1 MKKTMFVLVLLL
13 PLFFI
18 KQVFAFSEVEIQVL
32 MTIRQYSEEY
42 VINFDDESKTY
53 SIILDKETMEE
64 LEASKLEVEED
75 NVIGQ
80 NLLEDFTE
88 ITEELVNML
97 SNKYSLVVLTE
108 DNGEEIFV
116 FKDGE
121 VVENWLLEDREE
133 SPFVFLDDLKEYFG
147 DFRPKDVSDETIN
160 SIVSYNDYIIM
171 YAVIIEDYY
180 NNYLEL
186 FEDTGLFSQEDIE
199 KTKEELKSG
208 IETVKDQYSV
218 MGHMPIQ
225 GKEMIVEFLI
235 NYRDGLN
242 EMIETM
248 KEYLGQ

>member
-1 MKKTMFVLVLLL
+1 MKKTIFVISLLL
-13 PLFFI
+13 SLFFV

-32 MTIRQYSEEY
+32 MTIRQYSEDY
-42 VINFDDESKTY
+42 VIDFDDETKTY

-64 LEASKLEVEED
+64 LEASRLEDKEN
-75 NVIGQ
+75 NVIGL
-80 NLLEDFTE
+80 NLLEDFNE
-88 ITEELVNML
+88 MTEELMTTL
-97 SNKYSLVVLTE
+97 SKEYSLIVLTE
-108 DNGEEIFV
+108 DEREEIFI

-121 VVENWLLEDREE
+121 VAENWLLEDSEG
-133 SPFVFLDDLKEYFG
+133 SPYIFLNDLKEYFG

-225 GKEMIVEFLI
+225 GKEKIVEMLI
-235 NYRDGLN
+235 SYRDGLN
-242 EMIETM
+242 DLVVKM

>member
-1 MKKTMFVLVLLL
+1 MKKTIFVISLLL
-13 PLFFI
+13 SLFFV

-32 MTIRQYSEEY
+32 MTIRQYSEDY
-42 VINFDDESKTY
+42 VIDFDDETKTY

-64 LEASKLEVEED
+64 LEASRLEDKEN
-75 NVIGQ
+75 NVIGL
-80 NLLEDFTE
+80 NLLEDFNE
-88 ITEELVNML
+88 MTEELMTTL
-97 SNKYSLVVLTE
+97 SKEYSLIVLTE
-108 DNGEEIFV
+108 DEGEEIFI

-121 VVENWLLEDREE
+121 VAENWLLEDSEG
-133 SPFVFLDDLKEYFG
+133 SPYIFLNDLKEYFG

-225 GKEMIVEFLI
+225 GKEKIVEMLI
-235 NYRDGLN
+235 SYRDGLN
-242 EMIETM
+242 DLVVKM

>member
-1 MKKTMFVLVLLL
+1 MKKMMFVLVLLL

-88 ITEELVNML
+88 ITEELVTML

-160 SIVSYNDYIIM
+160 SIASYNDYIIM
-171 YAVIIEDYY
+171 YAVITEDYY
-180 NNYLEL
+180 NNYIEL
-186 FEDTGLFSQEDIE
+186 FDEAGLLSQEDIE
-199 KTKEELKSG
+199 KTKEELKAE
-208 IETVKDQYSV
+208 IETVKSQYGV

-225 GKEMIVEFLI
+225 GKEIIIEFLI

>member
-1 MKKTMFVLVLLL
+1 MKKTIFVISLLL
-13 PLFFI
+13 SLFFV

-32 MTIRQYSEEY
+32 MTIRQYSEDY
-42 VINFDDESKTY
+42 VIDFDDETKTY

-64 LEASKLEVEED
+64 LEASRLEDKEN
-75 NVIGQ
+75 NVIGL
-80 NLLEDFTE
+80 NLLEDFNE
-88 ITEELVNML
+88 MTEELMTTL
-97 SNKYSLVVLTE
+97 SKEYSLIVLTE
-108 DNGEEIFV
+108 DEGEEIFI

-121 VVENWLLEDREE
+121 VAENWLLEDSEE
-133 SPFVFLDDLKEYFG
+133 SPYVFLNDLKEYFG

-225 GKEMIVEFLI
+225 GKEKIVEMLI
-235 NYRDGLN
+235 SYRDGLN
-242 EMIETM
+242 DLVVKM

>member
-1 MKKTMFVLVLLL
+1 MTKNIFVLALLL
-13 PLFFI
+13 PLFFV
-18 KQVFAFSEVEIQVL
+18 KQVFAFSEVEIQ
-32 MTIRQYSEEY
+32 MWMIIRQYSENY
-42 VINFDDESKTY
+42 VIDFHDETKTY

-160 SIVSYNDYIIM
+160 SIASYNDYI
-171 YAVIIEDYY
+171 
-180 NNYLEL
+180 
-186 FEDTGLFSQEDIE
+186 
-199 KTKEELKSG
+199 K
-208 IETVKDQYSV
+208 
-218 MGHMPIQ
+218 
-225 GKEMIVEFLI
+225 
-235 NYRDGLN
+235 
-242 EMIETM
+242 
-248 KEYLGQ
+248 